1 MAYERCISFWATDYR
16 CLNDPYEINY
26 LYQCLCDALQDYE
39 NRNQLQSKSPF
50 LKATF
55 QQWLL
60 WKSPYVFS
68 LSECIDSLSLWR
80 LYGDQGRGVA
90 IALDRSELLNK
101 LPSGPGWYAMKK
113 IDYQTESEVRA
124 MFDDVTLQALY
135 QEIDP
140 SQSPYCP
147 IQTLSHN
154 DLSLQACYLKTPA
167 YRDEREWRISRERL
181 NDHFQEVNFR
191 EKNGLIIPYIDIDIP
206 LSCVKQIIIG
216 PREDQRLC
224 ASSIGEML
232 RKYAGYY
239 QIDVLLSSLPYVCR

>member
-1 MAYERCISFWATDYR
+1 
-16 CLNDPYEINY
+16 
-26 LYQCLCDALQDYE
+26 
-39 NRNQLQSKSPF
+39 
-50 LKATF
+50 
-55 QQWLL
+55 
-60 WKSPYVFS
+60 
-68 LSECIDSLSLWR
+68 
-80 LYGDQGRGVA
+80 
-90 IALDRSELLNK
+90 
-101 LPSGPGWYAMKK
+101 
-113 IDYQTESEVRA
+113 
-124 MFDDVTLQALY
+124 MFDDATLQALY

-224 ASSIGEML
+224 ASSIGKML